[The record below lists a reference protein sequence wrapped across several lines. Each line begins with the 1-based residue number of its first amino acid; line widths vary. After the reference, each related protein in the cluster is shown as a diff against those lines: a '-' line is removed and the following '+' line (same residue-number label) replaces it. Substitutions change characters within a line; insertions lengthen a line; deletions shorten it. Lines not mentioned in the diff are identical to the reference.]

1 MKKSLL
7 FSLGISLAIISQAQI
22 NSPNVIAV
30 GGNYFV
36 AGSFTNSFTIGEMA
50 MVSTASTA
58 SFILTQG
65 FQQPAD
71 AATGIVESNH
81 LLEFSEYP
89 NPSNGSIN
97 LDYSM
102 ITAGKVRTE
111 VYNALGQI
119 VFNNLEEKS
128 VGVQHDHLDL
138 STFAN
143 GFYSIRCTIL
153 MNDGN
158 YNSFI
163 SPITLTK

>member
-1 MKKSLL
+1 MKKTLL
-7 FSLGISLAIISQAQI
+7 FSIGILLAFCSKAQT
-22 NSPNVIAV
+22 NSPTVIAS
-30 GGNYFV
+30 GGDYFV

-50 MVSTASTA
+50 MVSTATTG

-65 FQQPAD
+65 FQQPA
-71 AATGIVESNH
+71 ASATGIVENNH
-81 LLEFSEYP
+81 FLEFSEYP

-102 ITAGKVRTE
+102 ISSGKVRTE

-119 VFNNLEEKS
+119 VFNSIEEKS
-128 VGVQHDHLDL
+128 VGVQHDHVDL

-143 GFYSIRCTIL
+143 GFYSIRCTVL

-158 YNSFI
+158 YNSFV